1 MSKANNNEDVEM
13 IDTSKKTDAKK
24 ETTTPK
30 EEPLCRFYGKYIFRC
45 NQILELK
52 KVLVLLEKAAK
63 EKDFKMAG
71 SLTK

>member
-1 MSKANNNEDVEM
+1 M
-13 IDTSKKTDAKK
+13 IDTSKKTDDKK

-30 EEPLCRFYGKYIFRC
+30 EEPMCRFY
-45 NQILELK
+45 ELK